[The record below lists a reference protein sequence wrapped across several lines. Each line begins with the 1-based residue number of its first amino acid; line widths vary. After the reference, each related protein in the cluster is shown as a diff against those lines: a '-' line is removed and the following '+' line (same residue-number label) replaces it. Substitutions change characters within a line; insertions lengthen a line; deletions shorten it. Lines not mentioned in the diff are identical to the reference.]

1 MYLYIQNVFTTY
13 ESWLSRVQVESITI
27 FPFTG
32 KYFLYFKDSSCN
44 NRIEFEQLWEGKM
57 KWNLEDGR
65 SWRVASVHIDYL
77 L

>member
-44 NRIEFEQLWEGKM
+44 NRIEFEQL
-57 KWNLEDGR
+57 
-65 SWRVASVHIDYL
+65 
-77 L
+77 